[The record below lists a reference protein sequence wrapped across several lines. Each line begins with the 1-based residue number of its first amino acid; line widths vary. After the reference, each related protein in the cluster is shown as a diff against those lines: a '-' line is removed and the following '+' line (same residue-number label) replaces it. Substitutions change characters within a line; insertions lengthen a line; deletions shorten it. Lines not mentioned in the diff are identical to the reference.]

1 MIKKIVLIVL
11 TLLIASSS
19 YADQITVQMK
29 DATVIEVVTKIA
41 REGNVAIIISQ
52 GFNGELKIPLIDFQ
66 NVTTE
71 QMLSTVAQLTISRV
85 DSQTYFIGKL
95 SPDAKNTLQD
105 VHPYIPSNA
114 KILQPFQYDY
124 PLGSHVQ
131 LKNVSIGNVLLII
144 ATSCNV
150 AISNSE
156 AVDQSEIIQQINI
169 QQMTPEVAF
178 KELSKATGLMVTKT
192 NANTYLVSKDATDR
206 DKMLNHFWPSIPS
219 NPRERL
225 RSYFIEPLRYQ

>member
-1 MIKKIVLIVL
+1 
-11 TLLIASSS
+11 
-19 YADQITVQMK
+19 
-29 DATVIEVVTKIA
+29 
-41 REGNVAIIISQ
+41 
-52 GFNGELKIPLIDFQ
+52 
-66 NVTTE
+66 
-71 QMLSTVAQLTISRV
+71 MLSTVAQLTISRV

-156 AVDQSEIIQQINI
+156 AVEQSEII
-169 QQMTPEVAF
+169 
-178 KELSKATGLMVTKT
+178 
-192 NANTYLVSKDATDR
+192 
-206 DKMLNHFWPSIPS
+206 
-219 NPRERL
+219 
-225 RSYFIEPLRYQ
+225 

>member
-156 AVDQSEIIQQINI
+156 AVEQSEII
-169 QQMTPEVAF
+169 
-178 KELSKATGLMVTKT
+178 
-192 NANTYLVSKDATDR
+192 
-206 DKMLNHFWPSIPS
+206 
-219 NPRERL
+219 
-225 RSYFIEPLRYQ
+225 